1 MTNIIKIL
9 EEAAMS
15 GPHVVVVTEP
25 DSGFK
30 IAIGSYPDGYAA
42 RDSIAGHRRLWRE
55 ELDNEDVEM
64 EIMALVPPE
73 EK

>member
-42 RDSIAGHRRLWRE
+42 RVLYPRPVGASHAAVAAEPASRPRPDHVL
-55 ELDNEDVEM
+55 
-64 EIMALVPPE
+64 
-73 EK
+73 